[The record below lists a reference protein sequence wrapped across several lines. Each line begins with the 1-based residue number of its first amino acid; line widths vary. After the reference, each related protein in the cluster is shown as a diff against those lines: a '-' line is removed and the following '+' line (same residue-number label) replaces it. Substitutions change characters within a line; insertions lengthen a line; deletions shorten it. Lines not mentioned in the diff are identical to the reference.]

1 MLIKFSVT
9 RRKISGFSGKSHKT
23 NPEKVNKQKI
33 NIRNNDFALYK
44 KGAKIHACRDLLKA
58 QNGFRQHRKIV
69 MFIYNVTFLKVTM
82 PILENDEAMKRIFG
96 KVEIKTITKKMNG
109 KKLKQTE
116 RNYLYRSIRPKLIAI
131 GLISQ
136 KGILKK
142 INIKKTEDDSLI
154 EYNLSIYGY
163 DLIVCRK
170 TAKRKIPIEELAV
183 KILESRRARYIEALP
198 VLLIKNDFD
207 KFKLIELAAENK
219 LKNKL
224 GYILEIAD
232 MIKPNPKLKEM
243 LEYLSKN
250 KDKEIDF
257 LVEGDYDFLL
267 KTSPAR
273 VRKWNLLGRFFD
285 DDFRKNAEAYL

>member
-1 MLIKFSVT
+1 
-9 RRKISGFSGKSHKT
+9 
-23 NPEKVNKQKI
+23 
-33 NIRNNDFALYK
+33 
-44 KGAKIHACRDLLKA
+44 
-58 QNGFRQHRKIV
+58 
-69 MFIYNVTFLKVTM
+69 
-82 PILENDEAMKRIFG
+82 
-96 KVEIKTITKKMNG
+96 
-109 KKLKQTE
+109 
-116 RNYLYRSIRPKLIAI
+116 
-131 GLISQ
+131 
-136 KGILKK
+136 
-142 INIKKTEDDSLI
+142 
-154 EYNLSIYGY
+154 
-163 DLIVCRK
+163 LIVCRK